1 MYQKIL
7 IANRGEI
14 AVRIIRACR
23 EMGIASVAVC
33 SEADKEAL
41 HAQLAD
47 ECICIG
53 PARPKDSYLNMEQIL
68 SAALVTGAQAIHPG
82 FGFLSE
88 NTKFARMCMQCGIDF
103 IGPSPESMEKM
114 GDKAEARKTMIR
126 AGVPVIPGT
135 KEEFT
140 DVEEAKKEAD
150 RIGYPVIIKASV
162 GGGGRGMRVVQS
174 VSEFSNL
181 FTVAQNETM
190 QAFGDNRMYLEK
202 YLISARHIEVQILA
216 DKAGNTIHLGERD
229 CTIQRRHQ
237 KMIEETPAVFLSERL
252 RREMGSAAVKAA
264 RAAGYFSAGMV
275 EFLVDSEKNFYFME
289 MNTRIQVEHPVTE
302 MVTDT
307 DLIKEMIR
315 ISAGEQLSYQQEDI
329 HVSGHAIECRI
340 SAEDPKRAFL
350 PCAGTVTNLHMPGG
364 NGVRIDSLLYSGCV
378 ISPYYDSM
386 IAKVIVHAETRNE
399 AIQKMRSALGEFVIE
414 GIETNLDYQY
424 ELISSLA
431 FKQGDVAFINEMLEE
446 RCEKTC

>member
-190 QAFGDNRMYLEK
+190 QAFGDNRMFLEK

-216 DKAGNTIHLGERD
+216 DKAGNETADANYLILLF
-229 CTIQRRHQ
+229 RRSQ
-237 KMIEETPAVFLSERL
+237 DA
-252 RREMGSAAVKAA
+252 
-264 RAAGYFSAGMV
+264 
-275 EFLVDSEKNFYFME
+275 
-289 MNTRIQVEHPVTE
+289 
-302 MVTDT
+302 
-307 DLIKEMIR
+307 
-315 ISAGEQLSYQQEDI
+315 
-329 HVSGHAIECRI
+329 
-340 SAEDPKRAFL
+340 
-350 PCAGTVTNLHMPGG
+350 GG
-364 NGVRIDSLLYSGCV
+364 NL
-378 ISPYYDSM
+378 
-386 IAKVIVHAETRNE
+386 
-399 AIQKMRSALGEFVIE
+399 FVDADGQEIP
-414 GIETNLDYQY
+414 G
-424 ELISSLA
+424 S
-431 FKQGDVAFINEMLEE
+431 K
-446 RCEKTC
+446 KTS